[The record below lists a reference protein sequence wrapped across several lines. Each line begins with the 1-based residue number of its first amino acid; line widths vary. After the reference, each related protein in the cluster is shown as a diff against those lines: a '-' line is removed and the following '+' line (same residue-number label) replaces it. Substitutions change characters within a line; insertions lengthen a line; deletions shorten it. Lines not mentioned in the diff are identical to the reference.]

1 MAQITVDTLNKQD
14 RDDVIQALHSIAL
27 RNNEEPLFCPISL
40 LQERKEKCR
49 SLTEELDFYKE
60 ENETLKDE
68 LKEEKTNVEKLR
80 SENSSLSERIKEL
93 ELANQVLTAENTKY
107 KEKIIGVDLKS
118 DCLFFKTQGDILE
131 QTTQNSAAYIAKKN
145 DDYYDFYF
153 NEEKA
158 AHQRAISFKESIL
171 LPFCDIES
179 DSASDGNYVV
189 NRGPGCFSLING
201 VFKLEKKA
209 RIAIIVK

>member
-27 RNNEEPLFCPISL
+27 RNNEEPLFYPKSV
-40 LQERKEKCR
+40 LQESREKCR
-49 SLTEELDFYKE
+49 SLNEELELYKE

-68 LKEEKTNVEKLR
+68 LKEEKSNVEKLR

-158 AHQRAISFKESIL
+158 AHQRAISIKESIL

>member
-14 RDDVIQALHSIAL
+14 RDDVIQALHSIAV
-27 RNNEEPLFCPISL
+27 RNNEELLFCPSSL
-40 LQERKEKCR
+40 LQDSKEKCR
-49 SLTEELDFYKE
+49 LLSEELDRLKK
-60 ENETLKDE
+60 ENETLKKE
-68 LKEEKTNVEKLR
+68 LEFEKELVKELQTEKGN
-80 SENSSLSERIKEL
+80 LSDRVKEL
-93 ELANQVLTAENTKY
+93 ELANQNLSAENTKY

-131 QTTQNSAAYIAKKN
+131 QTTQNSAPYIAKKN

-158 AHQRAISFKESIL
+158 AHQKAISSKESIL

-179 DSASDGNYVV
+179 DSASDGNYVE